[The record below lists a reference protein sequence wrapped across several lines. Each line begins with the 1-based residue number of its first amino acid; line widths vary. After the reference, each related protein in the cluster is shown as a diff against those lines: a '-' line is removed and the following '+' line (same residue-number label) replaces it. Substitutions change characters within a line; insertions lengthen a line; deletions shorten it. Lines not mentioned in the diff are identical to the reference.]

1 MNTIQMKPIP
11 IAPNNDYMAAS
22 DGMIY
27 SRTRYAGFGRK
38 ERVDWYAL
46 KGHKTTRG
54 YTSVSLCHNNLKV
67 TKNVH
72 RLICMAFHGMPPTEA
87 HQVRHLNGI
96 RTDNRPENLAWGTQ
110 AENWSDRKAH
120 GRGTDGERHPMSKLS
135 DVQRAG
141 IRFAVEAGLWSRRQ
155 AARTMGMSQ
164 SAISVLCRGCQE

>member
-54 YTSVSLCHNNLKV
+54 YTSVSLCHNN
-67 TKNVH
+67 
-72 RLICMAFHGMPPTEA
+72 
-87 HQVRHLNGI
+87 

-141 IRFAVEAGLWSRRQ
+141 IRFAVEAGLCSRRQ